1 MFKSFLYYWVRIT
14 LSVVNRIFYRNIHMV
29 GEENLPANKPVI
41 IASTHTNSFLDGV
54 MIMSLMERI
63 SYSLARGDAFLNPK
77 FNRILRSMNLLPIF
91 RATDADPRES
101 VRRNNEMFDE
111 TYELLLKNRAII
123 IFSEAI
129 SVPGKKVRTVR
140 KGTARMAADM
150 MKRSN
155 MELDLH
161 VIPLGMNY
169 GHFRGPRKS
178 LTLKFGKA
186 IKLSEYVEEIKNT
199 EAKFVNH
206 LTRTLQ
212 SEFEEQMVIAPDG
225 QEDTFDELL
234 QVAAGEHPVD
244 PLMQFDRSE
253 REFRFEKEIGETVI
267 QEGNIA
273 LERTS
278 SYVAKRNAVDLSEYK
293 RYSSGQKWLRA
304 IHFILTILPSLL
316 TMILHGWIMPTAKKM
331 TPKKIKTP
339 VFFDSVYMGIILL
352 GMYAAGLVFFPISF
366 FIYGWGGVLIY
377 WVLRWS
383 LPAYFQ
389 NVEFLSNWTQ
399 KRKWKKL
406 ERNNPALFQDLDQMR
421 KEILEASIPA
431 KD

>member
-1 MFKSFLYYWVRIT
+1 MFKQFLYYWLRIT

-54 MIMSLMERI
+54 MIMSLIERM

-91 RATDADPRES
+91 RVTDADPRES

-111 TYELLLKNRAII
+111 TYELLLKNKAVI

-129 SVPGKKVRTVR
+129 SVPEKKVRTVR

-155 MELDLH
+155 MEMDLH
-161 VIPLGMNY
+161 VVSLGMNY

-186 IKLSEYVEEIKNT
+186 IKLSEYIDEIKNT

-206 LTRTLQ
+206 LTKNLQ
-212 SEFEEQMVIAPDG
+212 VEFNKQMVIAPEG
-225 QEDTFDELL
+225 QEETFDELL
-234 QVAAGEHPVD
+234 HIAASEHPID

-253 REFRFEKEIGETVI
+253 REFRFEKEIGEVVA
-267 QEGNIA
+267 QEGNNA
-273 LERTS
+273 LELTS
-278 SYVAKRNAVDLSEYK
+278 SYVKKRNSLGLTEYK
-293 RYSSGQKWLRA
+293 RYNSGQKWLQS
-304 IHFILTILPSLL
+304 IHFVLTILPSLL
-316 TMILHGWIMPTAKKM
+316 TMILHGWIMPMAKRM
-331 TPKKIKTP
+331 TPQKIKTP

-366 FIYGWGGVLIY
+366 FVYGWGGVLVY

-383 LPAYFQ
+383 LPAYYQ
-389 NVEFLSNWTQ
+389 NAELWSNWSV
-399 KRKWKKL
+399 KRKWKQL
-406 ERNNPALFQDLDQMR
+406 EKKNSSMFAELVGLRQ
-421 KEILEASIPA
+421 EILEASIPA